1 MVKITETSGDEKAV
15 TLRLDGKIVDAWV
28 ADLERLCLRYRD
40 EEHKSIVLDFSGV
53 TFVDENGVGMLQ
65 RIKDSRIKII
75 NCSLFIEALLHNL
88 VSSDQKSE

>member
-1 MVKITETSGDEKAV
+1 MVKITETSGDEKVV

-28 ADLERLCLRYRD
+28 ADLERLCLHYRD

-53 TFVDENGVGMLQ
+53 TFVDENGVSMLQ
-65 RIKDSRIKII
+65 RIKDSRIEII

-88 VSSDQKSE
+88 VSGYRE

>member
-1 MVKITETSGDEKAV
+1 MVKITETSGDEEVV

-28 ADLERLCLRYRD
+28 ADLERLCLHYRD

-53 TFVDENGVGMLQ
+53 TFVDENGVSMLQ
-65 RIKDSRIKII
+65 RIKDSRIEII

-88 VSSDQKSE
+88 VVGDQKSK